1 MLNRFLKPDKVYPLY
16 GVHFSIQRM
25 IARISNVRLYKD
37 VFGDSSYIVHYLQAL
52 GYDLGKVEQTG
63 SNFGPTLAH
72 ESPFLSSVGTGTMV
86 SDGLNMMNA
95 DFTSTSFRLS
105 RVQRRRP
112 QLPR

>member
-1 MLNRFLKPDKVYPLY
+1 M
-16 GVHFSIQRM
+16 
-25 IARISNVRLYKD
+25 
-37 VFGDSSYIVHYLQAL
+37 HYLKAL

-105 RVQRRRP
+105 QVARRA